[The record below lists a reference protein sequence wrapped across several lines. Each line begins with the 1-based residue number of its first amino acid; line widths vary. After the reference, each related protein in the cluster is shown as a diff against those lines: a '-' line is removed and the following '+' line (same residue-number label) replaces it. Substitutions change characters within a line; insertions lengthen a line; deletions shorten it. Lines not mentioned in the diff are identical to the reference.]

1 MFNNRRDYFGPMMNS
16 GINSVRNGVKIES
29 PFKIPFYEKNVPIN
43 DINDLVKKIGT
54 NNFYNLSYGN
64 DNYNRLNSFYN
75 NNLTNN
81 DYLRKTI
88 QSNDNNIIN
97 NNYFKN
103 FDEFKEYIDR
113 VYERRKERMK
123 NRNNYINYDNIND
136 NDDLVISDDSDD
148 DYDFSY
154 LNQLNPQLNE
164 QIENNKL
171 LLQSVNNPPEYINEI
186 YDINDEKKGI
196 INTIINTLNAL
207 INKL

>member
-29 PFKIPFYEKNVPIN
+29 PFKIPFYEQNVPIN

-54 NNFYNLSYGN
+54 NNFYNFSYGN

-103 FDEFKEYIDR
+103 FDEFREYIDR

-154 LNQLNPQLNE
+154 LNQLNPQLND